1 MCGEQFGEEPQ
12 ALLISWP
19 RLVYLFTLFC
29 KDLLCSWFHFG
40 SRTFIC
46 MCNIFV
52 FGHTRPFPVC
62 VVAVAVLS
70 TTCQLFIVLRVWA
83 LTFISFFTTSPRL
96 VTRADP
102 FDAMCRCVGQILA
115 PWDGW
120 TWTYTVLRI
129 YKPWHPILTVSSLET
144 FLFWSRQGS
153 FLGLACF
160 HGSGYRV

>member
-1 MCGEQFGEEPQ
+1 
-12 ALLISWP
+12 
-19 RLVYLFTLFC
+19 
-29 KDLLCSWFHFG
+29 
-40 SRTFIC
+40 

-83 LTFISFFTTSPRL
+83 LTFISFFATSPRL

-120 TWTYTVLRI
+120 TWTYTVLLL
-129 YKPWHPILTVSSLET
+129 YKPWHPILTVFFGDIPFLEPAGKFSWTGMFSWPRVPSIEDGLLDDYGGYDLRYRSSLHPV
-144 FLFWSRQGS
+144 FLCIHLWMLTYMYGI
-153 FLGLACF
+153 AP
-160 HGSGYRV
+160 YN

>member
-1 MCGEQFGEEPQ
+1 MVVFVEKGEIERGQG
-12 ALLISWP
+12 
-19 RLVYLFTLFC
+19 LVYLFTLFC

-52 FGHTRPFPVC
+52 FGHARPFLVC

-83 LTFISFFTTSPRL
+83 STFFFTTSPRL

-144 FLFWSRQGS
+144 FLFWGRQGS
-153 FLGLACF
+153 FLGLVCF
-160 HGSGYRV
+160 HGSGYRI